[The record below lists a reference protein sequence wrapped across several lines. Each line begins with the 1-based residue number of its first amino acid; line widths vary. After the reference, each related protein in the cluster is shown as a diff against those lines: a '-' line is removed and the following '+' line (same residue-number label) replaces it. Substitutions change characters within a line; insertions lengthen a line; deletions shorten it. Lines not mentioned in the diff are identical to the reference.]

1 MLVNVMERSLAVNFS
16 SFHFM
21 ATLPGTLFLLSAI
34 QWGHEIIE
42 ILTPQSLE
50 IRGSLSKKWYPEK

>member
-1 MLVNVMERSLAVNFS
+1 MERSLAVIFS

-21 ATLPGTLFLLSAI
+21 VILPGTQFLLSAI
-34 QWGHEIIE
+34 QWDHEIIE

-50 IRGSLSKKWYPEK
+50 IRGSLSKKLYPEK